1 MGQQL
6 DNDTLGQIWTTTQS
20 PWSNI
25 RLGND
30 TLGNDRLGNDRLGN
44 IRLGNDRLVQ
54 HRWDNDRLGQIGQRQ
69 IGTDL
74 ADICGSRQDGFAQM
88 HKS

>member
-6 DNDTLGQIWTTTQS
+6 DNDRLGQNWTTTQS

-30 TLGNDRLGNDRLGN
+30 TLGNDRLGN

-54 HRWDNDRLGQIGQRQ
+54 HRWDNDRLGQIGPRQ